1 MRQKPVDL
9 QHCTKRDK
17 RAREQKQR
25 EKEKANEEIKYKE
38 LGEISRAIK

>member
-17 RAREQKQR
+17 RVREQKKR
-25 EKEKANEEIKYKE
+25 EKADEKIKYKE